1 MRCPLSGR
9 RSGHKLPDLSIT
21 GQAHH
26 KSAIVL
32 GSACSPTPLP
42 TCGREKAVISSRP
55 LMNSDRFLYRESIV
69 YARATFA
76 GSRLFQASSARR
88 TFCIAVSRVNGGN
101 GGRAGVVGL
110 AMILLLEFMP
120 SAKL

>member
-1 MRCPLSGR
+1 
-9 RSGHKLPDLSIT
+9 
-21 GQAHH
+21 
-26 KSAIVL
+26 
-32 GSACSPTPLP
+32 
-42 TCGREKAVISSRP
+42 
-55 LMNSDRFLYRESIV
+55 MNSDRFLHRESIV
-69 YARATFA
+69 YASATFA

-88 TFCIAVSRVNGGN
+88 TFCIAVSRVKGGN